1 MISSINNKMLV
12 KSADGPISKYINRKI
27 STRITKA
34 IIKYNIPITPNQ
46 VSIISFLLGVF
57 SGLLFVHNNLML
69 GGIIVQLSSIIDG
82 VDGELA
88 RALGRTSKFGGFFDA
103 VLDRLA
109 DISVITGLGLLLLIH
124 NGYWNYISPYHIV
137 FLTIVL
143 ALSGDIMVSYIHAR
157 AEASLGISLH
167 KLCSIPVFA
176 SRDVRLF
183 IVFVGGLVQRPFETL
198 LVLAI
203 LSYVYIIVRLIEV
216 AVLYHKGII
225 S

>member
-1 MISSINNKMLV
+1 MESNTGSDILV
-12 KSADGPISKYINRKI
+12 KSTDGPISKYINRKI

-34 IIKYNIPITPNQ
+34 IIKYNVPITPNQ
-46 VSIISFLLGVF
+46 VSVISFIIGFV
-57 SGLLFVHNNLML
+57 SGLLFAYKNLVL
-69 GGIIVQLSSIIDG
+69 GGILVQLSSIIDG

-109 DISVITGLGLLLLIH
+109 DVSVISGIGLLLLTH
-124 NGYWNYISPYHIV
+124 NGYWTNILSYDIV
-137 FLTIVL
+137 FIIIAL
-143 ALSGDIMVSYIHAR
+143 ALTGDIMVSYIHAR
-157 AEASLGISLH
+157 AEASLGTSLH

-183 IVFVGGLVQRPFETL
+183 IIFVGGLVQRPLETL
-198 LVLAI
+198 LAVAV
-203 LSYVYIIVRLIEV
+203 LSYVYVIVRLVEV
-216 AVLYHKGII
+216 AVLHRRGVV